1 MNVACAEYDAVSLL
15 QILWQYVV
23 VLATLQR
30 LLPEVVVHSL
40 AVRHTG
46 VASVL
51 SAALRVVFLAS
62 LQFAFLQKDH
72 VAWVDI
78 PSCHGLGRKRAHGV
92 NDKPAIAL
100 ARLVAV

>member
-1 MNVACAEYDAVSLL
+1 M
-15 QILWQYVV
+15 
-23 VLATLQR
+23 
-30 LLPEVVVHSL
+30 VHSL
-40 AVRHTG
+40 SVCHAG
-46 VASVL
+46 VVCVL
-51 SAALRVVFLAS
+51 SAALRVVLLAS

-92 NDKPAIAL
+92 DDKPAIAL